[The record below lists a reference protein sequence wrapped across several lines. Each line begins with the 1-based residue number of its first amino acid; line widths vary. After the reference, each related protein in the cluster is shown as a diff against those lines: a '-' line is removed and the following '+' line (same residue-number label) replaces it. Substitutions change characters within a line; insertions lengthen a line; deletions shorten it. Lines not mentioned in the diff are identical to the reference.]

1 MTDDRRPVQA
11 RGLVKRYG
19 AVMAVDHVDLTV
31 ERGDVYGFLGP
42 NGAGKTTTLRILLGL
57 IRPNEGEATLFG
69 RNPQTELPEALDGVG
84 GFVETPAFYPY
95 LSGRTNLELL
105 AAFDRDNGHE
115 RIEQLLALVDL
126 SGRANDRVGHYS
138 QGMKQRLGVA
148 ASLLRDPQLLLL
160 DEPTN
165 GLDPGGMRDMR
176 RLVDRLSGE
185 GITVLL
191 SSHLLAEVE
200 ELCNRVAIIRS
211 GKIAF
216 EGRLED
222 LRAGAGTRYRL
233 RTTDLERARTVLQPR
248 EVEVEHGELT
258 FNASEDEVAAL
269 SRQLVA
275 AGLGITALVPER
287 LSLESLFFELTESKE
302 PVEAAA

>member
-19 AVMAVDHVDLTV
+19 AVRAVDHVDLTV

-57 IRPNEGEATLFG
+57 IHPDEGEARLFG
-69 RNPQTELPEALDGVG
+69 RSPQTELPEALEGVG

-95 LSGRTNLELL
+95 LSGRKNLELL
-105 AAFDRDNGHE
+105 AAFDRDGGSE
-115 RIEQLLALVDL
+115 RIDRLLALVDL
-126 SGRANDRVGHYS
+126 TGRANDRVGGYS
-138 QGMKQRLGVA
+138 QGMRQRLGVA
-148 ASLLRDPQLLLL
+148 ASLLREPQLLLL

-165 GLDPGGMRDMR
+165 GLDPAGMRDMR
-176 RLVDRLSGE
+176 RLVGRLSGE

-211 GKIAF
+211 GKVAF

-233 RTTDLERARTVLQPR
+233 RTTDLERARDVLQPR
-248 EVEVEHGELT
+248 EVAIEGSELT
-258 FNASEDEVAAL
+258 FTASEDEVAAL
-269 SRQLVA
+269 SRELVA

-287 LSLESLFFELTESKE
+287 LSLESLFFELTEE

>member
-57 IRPNEGEATLFG
+57 IHPDDGEARLFG
-69 RNPQTELPEALDGVG
+69 RNPQSELPEALDGVG
-84 GFVETPAFYPY
+84 GFVEAPAFYPY
-95 LSGRTNLELL
+95 LSGL
-105 AAFDRDNGHE
+105 AAFDMDGGRE
-115 RIEQLLALVDL
+115 RIDQLLTLVDL
-126 SGRANDRVGHYS
+126 SGRANDRVGGYS
-138 QGMKQRLGVA
+138 QGMRQRLGVA
-148 ASLLRDPQLLLL
+148 AALLRDPQLLLL

-165 GLDPGGMRDMR
+165 GLDPAGMRDMR
-176 RLVDRLSGE
+176 RLVGRLSGE

-200 ELCNRVAIIRS
+200 ELCNRVAIVRS
-211 GKIAF
+211 GRIAF
-216 EGRLED
+216 EGTLED
-222 LRAGAGTRYRL
+222 LRAGAGASRYRL
-233 RTTDLERARTVLQPR
+233 RTTDRERARAVLLQAKT
-248 EVEVEHGELT
+248 EITADGDELT
-258 FNASEDEVAAL
+258 FTASEDEVARL
-269 SRQLVA
+269 SRELVA

-287 LSLESLFFELTESKE
+287 LSLESLFFELTESE
-302 PVEAAA
+302 PAEAAA

>member
-57 IRPNEGEATLFG
+57 IRPDEGEATLFG
-69 RNPQTELPEALDGVG
+69 RNPQTELPEALEDVG
-84 GFVETPAFYPY
+84 GFVETPSFYPY

-115 RIEQLLALVDL
+115 RIEQRLALVDL

-148 ASLLRDPQLLLL
+148 ASLLRDPKLLLL

-165 GLDPGGMRDMR
+165 GLDPAGMRDMR
-176 RLVDRLSGE
+176 QLVGRLSSE
-185 GITVLL
+185 GITVPL

-211 GKIAF
+211 GKVAF
-216 EGRLED
+216 EGNLED
-222 LRAGAGTRYRL
+222 LRGGAGTRYRL
-233 RTTDLERARTVLQPR
+233 RTTDLERASAVLQPR
-248 EVEVEHGELT
+248 EVEIEDGELT
-258 FNASEDEVAAL
+258 FTASEDEAAAL
-269 SRQLVA
+269 SRELVA

-287 LSLESLFFELTESKE
+287 LSLKSLFFELTESKE

>member
-57 IRPNEGEATLFG
+57 IRPDEGEARLFG

-84 GFVETPAFYPY
+84 GFVETPSFYPY

-105 AAFDRDNGHE
+105 AAFDRDGGRG
-115 RIEQLLALVDL
+115 RIDELLALVDL
-126 SGRANDRVGHYS
+126 TGRANDRVGHYS

-148 ASLLRDPQLLLL
+148 SSLLRNPQLLLL

-176 RLVDRLSGE
+176 RLVGRLSTE

-200 ELCNRVAIIRS
+200 ELCNRVAIIRM
-211 GKIAF
+211 GKVAF
-216 EGRLED
+216 EGKLED

-233 RTTDLERARTVLQPR
+233 RTTDLERARVVLQPR
-248 EVEVEHGELT
+248 EVEVEDGELMFT
-258 FNASEDEVAAL
+258 ASEDEVAAL
-269 SRQLVA
+269 SRDLVG

-287 LSLESLFFELTESKE
+287 LSLESLFFELTESDE

>member
-19 AVMAVDHVDLTV
+19 AVMAVDQVDLTV

-57 IRPNEGEATLFG
+57 IHPDEGEARLFG
-69 RNPQTELPEALDGVG
+69 RSPQTELPEALEGVG

-95 LSGRTNLELL
+95 LSGRKNLELL
-105 AAFDRDNGHE
+105 AAFDRDGGSE
-115 RIEQLLALVDL
+115 RIDRLLALVDL
-126 SGRANDRVGHYS
+126 TGRANDRVGGYS
-138 QGMKQRLGVA
+138 QGMRQRLGVA
-148 ASLLRDPQLLLL
+148 ASLLREPQLLLL

-165 GLDPGGMRDMR
+165 GLDPAGMRDMR
-176 RLVDRLSGE
+176 RLVGRLSSE

-211 GKIAF
+211 GKVAF

-233 RTTDLERARTVLQPR
+233 RTTDLERARAVLQPR
-248 EVEVEHGELT
+248 EVAIEGSELT
-258 FNASEDEVAAL
+258 FTASEDEVAAL
-269 SRQLVA
+269 SRELVA

-287 LSLESLFFELTESKE
+287 LSLESLFFELTEE